1 MFSLKTPEFTLTEK
15 SLLGLAK
22 GHEFCSVGDKAQ
34 LYGMIVDVSG
44 VTLPGPLCDRLR
56 YRYCPVRNCT
66 DGADDCQLAVCGLS
80 RKLGGF
86 FV

>member
-1 MFSLKTPEFTLTEK
+1 MFSLKVPEFTLTEK

-34 LYGMIVDVSG
+34 LYGMIVDVSD
-44 VTLPGPLCDRLR
+44 VTLPGALCDLLR
-56 YRYCPVRNCT
+56 YRYCPVRSCT
-66 DGADDCQLAVCGLS
+66 DEADDCQLAVCGLS